1 MNKPDLSGVSE
12 KLGKLTLKEPY
23 SKTRY
28 LSVRI
33 RGYID
38 LFRAFTLLAPIVV
51 SMSIIVASLVYN
63 KVPMPQDWW
72 VTVGQASFTIALVN
86 AASNALNQAT
96 DAEADKIS
104 KPYRPIPRGIV
115 KPDEAQSLAYLL
127 YLFALLRSVTIN
139 VWFGIFVFLIM
150 IFTITYSLP
159 PRMKRFLFLNQV
171 WIAIPRGFLGILAA
185 WSVFGDPFQKE
196 PLIIGTIATL
206 FLIGGMATKDIVDS
220 VADKRTG
227 IHTMINTYG
236 TKKTAL
242 TSFPFMFFPFALIP
256 IMINEGFLEPY
267 LWPLIFFLIPS
278 CLIFYLMIRESE
290 SKTLENV
297 HAWSIMYIEYIFFV
311 MIFALLVIFGGIV
324 GF

>member
-1 MNKPDLSGVSE
+1 MSKPDLSGVSE
-12 KLGKLTLKEPY
+12 KFGKLTLKEPY

-38 LFRAFTLLAPIVV
+38 LFRAFTLLAPIIV

-63 KVPMPQDWW
+63 KVPMPRDWW

-150 IFTITYSLP
+150 VFTVTYSLP
-159 PRMKRFLFLNQV
+159 PRTKRFLFLNQV
-171 WIAIPRGFLGILAA
+171 WIAIPRGLLGILAA

-220 VADKRTG
+220 AADKRTG
-227 IHTMINTYG
+227 VHTMVNTYG

-242 TSFPFMFFPFALIP
+242 TSFPFMFFPFTLIP

>member
-1 MNKPDLSGVSE
+1 MSKPDLSDVRE
-12 KLGKLTLKEPY
+12 KFGKLTMKEPY
-23 SKTRY
+23 SKTRFFP
-28 LSVRI
+28 LRI

-38 LFRAFTLLAPIVV
+38 LFRPFTLLAPFVV
-51 SMSIIVASLVYN
+51 SMSIIVASLIYN
-63 KVPMPQDWW
+63 KVPVSQGWW
-72 VTVGQASFTIALVN
+72 ITVGQASFTIVIVN

-115 KPDEAQSLAYLL
+115 KPNEAQSLAYLL

-150 IFTITYSLP
+150 IFTVTYSLP

-171 WIAIPRGFLGILAA
+171 WIAIPRGLLGILAA
-185 WSVFGDPFQKE
+185 WSVFGDPFQKV
-196 PLIIGTIATL
+196 PLIIGTIATVY
-206 FLIGGMATKDIVDS
+206 LIGGMATKDIVDS

-236 TKKTAL
+236 NKKTAL
-242 TSFPFMFFPFALIP
+242 ISFPFMFFPFMAIPLIV
-256 IMINEGFLEPY
+256 NEGILEPY
-267 LWPLIFFLIPS
+267 LWPLTFLLIPS
-278 CLIFYLMIRESE
+278 CIVFCLMMRESE

-297 HAWSIMYIEYIFFV
+297 HAWSVMYIEYIFFA
-311 MIFALLVIFGGIV
+311 MGFSLLVIFGGLV
-324 GF
+324 Y